1 MKRKVLKLLK
11 NQIAKQIQKQPQRP
25 KTKSISP
32 SKTMQSK
39 KEILITNYVTN
50 IKKELHKLNFT
61 YGSLFNRLQYKSSHQ
76 HLNTEIQNAKR
87 PNISVGLRIS
97 SNDIKIKK
105 KKNPISLIKKKN
117 NFCVSYDKK
126 GLSQLK
132 YKTYH

>member
-1 MKRKVLKLLK
+1 
-11 NQIAKQIQKQPQRP
+11 
-25 KTKSISP
+25 
-32 SKTMQSK
+32 MQSK

-61 YGSLFNRLQYKSSHQ
+61 YGSLFSKLQYKSESSHQ

-105 KKNPISLIKKKN
+105 KKNPISLIKKKIIFLFYFSFFSISLIKKKN